1 MHKKRIN
8 SQEKTKIRQRNS
20 FNVMHFITE
29 ASLFASD
36 FIPKQLVR
44 LICFL
49 QNVSCIIHE
58 SRNMA
63 IHSIS
68 SLKEIFFDTLETGKY
83 KTGCIVT
90 RKTSVFQPDGSN
102 FEFIHDIII
111 NSFYDFTTKILNLH
125 FDDWIQQIYFYLSFR
140 FESTKAV

>member
-1 MHKKRIN
+1 
-8 SQEKTKIRQRNS
+8 
-20 FNVMHFITE
+20 
-29 ASLFASD
+29 
-36 FIPKQLVR
+36 
-44 LICFL
+44 
-49 QNVSCIIHE
+49 
-58 SRNMA
+58 MA

-90 RKTSVFQPDGSN
+90 RKT
-102 FEFIHDIII
+102 
-111 NSFYDFTTKILNLH
+111 LNLH